1 MVNQID
7 PRPFDPRDAL
17 RVTKLLH
24 GTMIAGATMLGLILV
39 FTVGLPPMP
48 ELSKIEI
55 GFVGIVAAV
64 VAIALSATALAQ
76 PFKLS
81 PGPATPREPVARAFF
96 EWQAG
101 GLVRSAVLEGSAF
114 INIVFSIFLGGGL
127 ANLLPAILCLFTMG
141 LFFPTRDGW
150 ERYRDSRVP
159 ELES

>member
-1 MVNQID
+1 MSNQPD
-7 PRPFDPRDAL
+7 PRPFDQRDAL
-17 RVTKLLH
+17 RVTKIIH
-24 GTMIAGATMLGLILV
+24 GTLIAGATMVGVILV
-39 FTVGLPPMP
+39 FTMGLPPMP

-55 GFVGIVAAV
+55 GYVGIVAAV
-64 VAIALSATALAQ
+64 VAISLSATALAQ
-76 PFKLS
+76 PFKLGL
-81 PGPATPREPVARAFF
+81 GPTTPREPVARAFA

-114 INIVFSIFLGGGL
+114 MNIVFSIFLGGGL